1 MWTSAEPQGH
11 RPHTAAAPAPRATR
25 TVMSDTCLGS
35 ILSVVGL
42 QANRDQLESLGEEV
56 DFFS

>member
-1 MWTSAEPQGH
+1 MWTSAEPQGR
-11 RPHTAAAPAPRATR
+11 RPHTAATPAPRAAR
-25 TVMSDTCLGS
+25 PVMSDTCFGS
-35 ILSVVGL
+35 ILAVVGL